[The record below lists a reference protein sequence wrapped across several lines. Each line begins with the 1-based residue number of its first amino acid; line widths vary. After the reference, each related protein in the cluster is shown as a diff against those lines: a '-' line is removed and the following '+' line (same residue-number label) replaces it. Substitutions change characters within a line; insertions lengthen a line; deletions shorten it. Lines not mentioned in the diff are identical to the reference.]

1 MCNCLFN
8 LLFPCCNKPN
18 RFHCEN
24 VQSPYRIQNIPA
36 CNPHPHCCCN
46 TNNGNEYAMQYLST
60 YGENYQINPAPVN
73 VSLVTQ
79 VNEPQY
85 SRPINPCCN
94 PCCRNS
100 ARSNL
105 YYLNGL
111 N

>member
-1 MCNCLFN
+1 MCNCLFK
-8 LLFPCCNKPN
+8 LLFPCCNKSN
-18 RFHCEN
+18 RFYYDN
-24 VQSPYRIQNIPA
+24 TQSPCRRQIPE
-36 CNPHPHCCCN
+36 CNPRPHCCCN
-46 TNNGNEYAMQYLST
+46 TNNINDYAMQYLST
-60 YGENYQINPAPVN
+60 YGENYQINPAVTG
-73 VSLVTQ
+73 VALVTQ

-85 SRPINPCCN
+85 PNPINSCCN